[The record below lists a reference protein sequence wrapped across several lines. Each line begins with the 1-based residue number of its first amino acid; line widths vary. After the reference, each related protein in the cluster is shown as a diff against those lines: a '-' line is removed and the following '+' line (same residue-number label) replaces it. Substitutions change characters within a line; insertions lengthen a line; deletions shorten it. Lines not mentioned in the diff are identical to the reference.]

1 MSGVLRFTILG
12 CGSSGGVPRV
22 GGDWGL
28 CDPNEPKNRRTRC
41 SLLVERKAAS
51 APWLPETTTTVLI
64 DTSPDLR
71 EQLLA
76 AKVKRLDAVLL
87 THDHADQTHGVDDL
101 RALWQQSRR
110 RVPIHMSA
118 ETAAVMLRRFDYVFT
133 QPAGSLYPAIAD
145 ALVDLEPGSRTIVE
159 GPGGAIEALA
169 LDQDHGTMR
178 TLGFRFGPAAYCN
191 DVVELPEATLAAL
204 EGLDLWIVDAL
215 QDAPHLTHAHVEKS
229 LGWIAWL
236 EPKRA
241 VLTNLHVSLDYD
253 ALDARTPAHVR
264 PAFDGL
270 RIEVAG

>member
-229 LGWIAWL
+229 LGWIARL